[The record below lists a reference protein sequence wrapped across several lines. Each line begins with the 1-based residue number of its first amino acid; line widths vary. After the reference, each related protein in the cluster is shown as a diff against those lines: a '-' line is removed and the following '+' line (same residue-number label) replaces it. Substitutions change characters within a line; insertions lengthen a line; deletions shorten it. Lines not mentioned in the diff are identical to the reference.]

1 MQHIKAVVLLYKLT
15 KLAKSGRQH
24 NQSLQRKQFLS
35 RWLKVFCVFFV
46 LYCEIRDLQYN
57 ATVAKASTGH
67 VPNVTT
73 LTTATLLPSCFLSVQ
88 EAAVACG
95 VGGRVCEDVS
105 GKGEGVG
112 GHSLSLRQPGARRL
126 GGAGGAHQG
135 HQRANPGG
143 AEEGGVGGAGPPV
156 TCNTQPSN

>member
-1 MQHIKAVVLLYKLT
+1 MF
-15 KLAKSGRQH
+15 
-24 NQSLQRKQFLS
+24 NQSVRS
-35 RWLKVFCVFFV
+35 
-46 LYCEIRDLQYN
+46 DTTH
-57 ATVAKASTGH
+57 ATVAKASTGR

-73 LTTATLLPSCFLSVQ
+73 LTAATLLPSCFLSVQ
-88 EAAVACG
+88 EAAAACG
-95 VGGRVCEDVS
+95 VGGRVREDVS
-105 GKGEGVG
+105 GEGEGVG

-156 TCNTQPSN
+156 TCYM